1 MGHAPDWMRQNMSKV
16 RKFSDGGSS
25 DDGLIPDVS
34 TAPVNIDAGGSTFK
48 AGPATGFG
56 AGGRISHKTHL
67 DDDRYVELGASGN
80 LSKVKVKDGDFS
92 MKKTQAKLTG
102 VDATYVNEKEGY
114 DVGASYKKEM
124 DPTGKPA
131 KTVMITFNKRF

>member
-25 DDGLIPDVS
+25 DEGLIPDVS
-34 TAPVNIDAGGSTFK
+34 NAPVGVTGGGSSFE
-48 AGPATGFG
+48 AGPAKGFG
-56 AGGRISHKTHL
+56 AGGRLSYKANL
-67 DDDRYVELGASGN
+67 DDDKYVELGASGN
-80 LSKVKVKDGDFS
+80 MSKVKVKDGDFE
-92 MKKTQAKLTG
+92 MKKTQARLTG
-102 VDATYVNEKEGY
+102 LDATYVDQKKGY